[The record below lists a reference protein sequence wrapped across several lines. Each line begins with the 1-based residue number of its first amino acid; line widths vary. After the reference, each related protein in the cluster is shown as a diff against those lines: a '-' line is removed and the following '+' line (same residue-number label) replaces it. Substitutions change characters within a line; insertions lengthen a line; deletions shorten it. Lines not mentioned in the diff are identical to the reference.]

1 MFNIAGPEKLFE
13 NKVKAFLKTLPKCW
27 YFKVMGSMFQRS
39 GVPDIVGVI
48 NGTFFALELKAENG
62 KPTALQ
68 VYNVK
73 QLNWCGA
80 YARIIKPS
88 EWETVKLELEEL
100 SKDEKRFN

>member
-1 MFNIAGPEKLFE
+1 MGPEKLFE
-13 NKVKAFLKTLPKCW
+13 TKVCKFLKDLKKTW
-27 YFKVMGSMFQRS
+27 FFKVHGSMFQRS
-39 GVPDIVGVI
+39 GVPDIVGII

-88 EWETVKLELEEL
+88 EWEEVKKELEEL
-100 SKDEKRFN
+100 SRCRR

>member
-1 MFNIAGPEKLFE
+1 MFE
-13 NKVKAFLKTLPKCW
+13 NKVKAFLKILPKCW

-68 VYNVK
+68 VYNIQ
-73 QLNWCGA
+73 QLKWCGA
-80 YARIIKPS
+80 YAKIIKPS
-88 EWETVKLELEEL
+88 DWNEVKKELLEL
-100 SKDEKRFN
+100 STKK